1 MKPLIVR
8 TWRRVDEEPGLEHF
22 RLRRT
27 GAGLEVESALI
38 SAGPQPF
45 SMHYAWSLDA
55 QWRSRKLHLRVFA
68 PEEKSVVVERTGP
81 ACWQVDGKASPEFDG
96 CDELDVSAT
105 PFCNAL
111 AIRAAGRRSS
121 HELTALYVA
130 VPELKLQPSRQRYER
145 LGAARWRYIDLGVAR
160 GFTAVLQLDR
170 DGLVRKY
177 QHLFEQAGGDRP
189 RAASRRPARR
199 RR

>member
-1 MKPLIVR
+1 VR

-27 GAGLEVESALI
+27 QTGLEVESVLI

-45 SMHYAWSLDA
+45 SMQYAWSLDA
-55 QWRSRKLHLRVFA
+55 QWRSRRLHLRVLA
-68 PEEKSVVVERTGP
+68 PEEKSVVIERTGP
-81 ACWQVDGKASPEFDG
+81 ASWNADGQVFEG

-111 AIRAAGRRSS
+111 AIRAAGRRKS

-130 VPELKLQPSRQRYER
+130 VPELKLVPSRQRYER
-145 LGAARWRYIDLGVAR
+145 LGPARWRYVDLGVAR

-177 QHLFEQAGGDRP
+177 QHLFEPAGGDRP

-199 RR
+199 RG

>member
-1 MKPLIVR
+1 VKSLIAR
-8 TWRRVDEEPGLEHF
+8 TWRRIDEEPGLEHF

-27 GAGLEVESALI
+27 EEGLEVESVLI
-38 SAGPQPF
+38 SAGRQPF
-45 SMHYAWSLDA
+45 SMQYSWSLDA
-55 QWRSRKLHLRVFA
+55 GWRSRRLHLRVYT
-68 PEEKSVVVERTGP
+68 PKEKSVVIERTGP
-81 ACWQVDGKASPEFDG
+81 ASWNADGKAFDG

-130 VPELKLQPSRQRYER
+130 VPELKLIPSRQRYER
-145 LGAARWRYIDLGVAR
+145 LGPARWRYVDLGVAR

-170 DGLVRKY
+170 EGLVRKY
-177 QHLFEQAGGDRP
+177 QHLFEAQGGDRP

-199 RR
+199 TG

>member
-1 MKPLIVR
+1 VIVR
-8 TWRRVDEEPGLEHF
+8 TWRRIDEEPGLEHF

-27 GAGLEVESALI
+27 RAGIEVESALI
-38 SAGPQPF
+38 NGGKRPF
-45 SMHYAWSLDA
+45 SMQYVWSLDG
-55 QWRSRKLHLRVFA
+55 QWRSRRLHLRVFA
-68 PEEKSVVVERTGP
+68 PEEKSVVIERAGP
-81 ACWQVDGKASPEFDG
+81 ASWKVDGKPSPAFDG

-130 VPELKLQPSRQRYER
+130 VPELELTPSRQRYER
-145 LGAARWRYIDLGVAR
+145 LGAARWRYVDLGVAR

-170 DGLVRKY
+170 EGLVRKY
-177 QHLFEQAGGDRP
+177 QHLFEPAGGETP

-199 RR
+199 IG

>member
-1 MKPLIVR
+1 VKSLLVR
-8 TWRRVDEEPGLEHF
+8 TWRRIDSESGLEHF

-27 GAGLEVESALI
+27 ETGLDVESALI

-45 SMHYAWSLDA
+45 SMQYAWSLDA
-55 QWRSRKLHLRVFA
+55 QWRSRRLHLRVFA
-68 PEEKSVVVERTGP
+68 PDEKSVVIERAG
-81 ACWQVDGKASPEFDG
+81 ADSWQVDGRTTPELDG
-96 CDELDVSAT
+96 CSELDVSAT

-111 AIRAAGRRSS
+111 AIRAAGRRRS

-130 VPELKLQPSRQRYER
+130 VPELKLTPSRQRYER

-177 QHLFEQAGGDRP
+177 QHLFE
-189 RAASRRPARR
+189 AS
-199 RR
+199 